1 MECFASRMVTMLQ
14 FQLPCPITLTFDI
27 SGSVFGDGN
36 PLLMSDSL
44 FPSYSYTL
52 KKHFTP
58 SSAPWAHFSLFLA
71 ALDGSGPVFPAAFG
85 SRWPG
90 APAGSA
96 LALI

>member
-44 FPSYSYTL
+44 FPSYPYTL

-58 SSAPWAHFSLFLA
+58 SLFLA

-90 APAGSA
+90 PPAGSA